1 MPNTFNKDFRRALD
15 AKLALRGAQTR
26 GQEAEAALNLGR
38 ANVLEADTRSAID
51 LRGSEANLNQTRAGL
66 LGRETESLANLRDQ
80 DARARRIGANIALGE
95 GLEAYAPE
103 FAQSA
108 RVDLERGG
116 IDSPAFSNPQAN
128 SFGDNVYASEYDP
141 SLTDAYG
148 NKRGGFRSFSNY
160 ANGGAV
166 SIGGADSGFTAD
178 YELYRQAANNA
189 GVPALSVREAIPMM
203 AQLRENRR
211 KQVLDLIARGGTTP
225 QGYAR
230 GGEIDGPGTGKS
242 DSIPAVVD
250 GVAPAAVS
258 DGEFHIP
265 KHVVDYY
272 GTKML
277 DGLVEKARMA
287 MKAAQRKQGAGYA
300 QGGAVKKPP
309 AETGEE
315 EPLRFALTKE
325 EIAANN
331 APLTADDLKNMEAG
345 KRARARFDANAAKPL
360 PEGYALEGFSG
371 KTYGDLYNYLQSGPG
386 VVEYLQ
392 TAYGVGPE
400 PTPTVVAA
408 R

>member
-1 MPNTFNKDFRRALD
+1 MPNTFNKDFRRALN
-15 AKLALRGAQTR
+15 AKLELRGAQTR
-26 GQEAEAALNLGR
+26 AQDADALLNRERAAIVAPESQAGIGLTR
-38 ANVLEADTRSAID
+38 AQTASEQARASAIP
-51 LRGSEANLNQTRAGL
+51 LTSAAEANLANQ
-66 LGRETESLANLRDQ
+66 
-80 DARARRIGANIALGE
+80 RAREARIGTNVGLGTALATLE
-95 GLEAYAPE
+95 GDRFNLADIDY
-103 FAQSA
+103 
-108 RVDLERGG
+108 ERGG
-116 IDSPAFSNPQAN
+116 TDSFPTVTDYGPYSNPSGRNA
-128 SFGDNVYASEYDP
+128 FGDRIYSSDYD
-141 SLTDAYG
+141 TNTG
-148 NKRGGFRSFSNY
+148 RFTSFSNY

-178 YELYRQAANNA
+178 YELYRQAADNA
-189 GVPALSVREAIPMM
+189 GVPALPVREAIPIM

-287 MKAAQRKQGAGYA
+287 MKAAQRRQGAGYA

-309 AETGEE
+309 AGESEE
-315 EPLRFALTKE
+315 EPLRFTLTKE

-331 APLTADDLKNMEAG
+331 APLTADDIKNMEAG
-345 KRARARFDANAAKPL
+345 KRARARFEANAAKSL
-360 PEGYALEGFSG
+360 PEGYQLEGFSG

-392 TAYGVGPE
+392 AAYGVGPE
-400 PTPTVVAA
+400 PASTVVAA